1 MSTCSRRKDAFAGRA
16 HIIGLSID
24 AYKSALRRPDIA
36 ELGRKHNLV
45 AAIFNGFPNQLF
57 IPTQSIDVRSVEEID
72 AKFDGAVDGGDRLGF
87 IAVSVKI
94 AHAHAAEPE
103 R

>member
-1 MSTCSRRKDAFAGRA
+1 
-16 HIIGLSID
+16 
-24 AYKSALRRPDIA
+24 
-36 ELGRKHNLV
+36 LV
-45 AAIFNGFPNQLF
+45 AVNFNGFPNQLL

-72 AKFDGAVDGGDRLGF
+72 AKLDGAVDDGNRLGF